1 MSLEKKFIRD
11 GRNRVIGSVTA
22 GYSDESAVVRDED
35 GQLLGR
41 TSDKFDT
48 TRDAHGNLVSINSA
62 EAGYLIPILFVPE
75 DVAYL
80 RRIQSPLLEY
90 VRDFGSEA
98 RKGGVGNCQ
107 PALAFLD
114 PRIRMQG
121 GATR

>member
-1 MSLEKKFIRD
+1 VSLEKKFIRD

-62 EAGYLIPILFVPE
+62 EAGLLIN
-75 DVAYL
+75 
-80 RRIQSPLLEY
+80 
-90 VRDFGSEA
+90 
-98 RKGGVGNCQ
+98 KKK
-107 PALAFLD
+107 
-114 PRIRMQG
+114 
-121 GATR
+121 